1 MTSPMNYDDSPYP
14 VRADLADAHG
24 RAWERL
30 SKAGTWLTGAE
41 RVRVMAEARR
51 ARDCALCARQ
61 KAALSPF
68 AVTGAHDATGD
79 LPENWTETIHR
90 IVADPGR
97 LTHGWYRRTIDGG
110 IDETTFVEIVSLIAH
125 TTAIDTFARGLGIPL
140 RALPAPQPG
149 EPSRYRPKEA
159 RQHAAWAPNIA
170 WAEHGPNEADYC
182 VGPESNIRRALT
194 LVPDEARGFF
204 NVVAAQYLAGHQM
217 LDFSQEF
224 RAITHAQIELLA
236 ARVSALNQCTY

>member
-1 MTSPMNYDDSPYP
+1 MTSPMSYDDSPYP

-90 IVADPGR
+90 IVAAPGR
-97 LTHGWYRRTIDGG
+97 LTHGWYLRTVEGDNGGG
-110 IDETTFVEIVSLIAH
+110 IPETTFVEIVSLIAH
-125 TTAIDTFARGLGIPL
+125 TTAIRLSARPWKQCSLHLQITL
-140 RALPAPQPG
+140 QTRLSLPA
-149 EPSRYRPKEA
+149 S
-159 RQHAAWAPNIA
+159 
-170 WAEHGPNEADYC
+170 
-182 VGPESNIRRALT
+182 
-194 LVPDEARGFF
+194 
-204 NVVAAQYLAGHQM
+204 VA
-217 LDFSQEF
+217 
-224 RAITHAQIELLA
+224 
-236 ARVSALNQCTY
+236 